1 MEGLGLDDYLN
12 SFGNEVYG
20 SELNT
25 DIVNQL
31 SLMKEAVLTL
41 ESPLS
46 EYVLSNP
53 AETAAVFTQ
62 LQAIV
67 VLWKVDMMSSLG
79 ILISYT
85 DNDGD

>member
-1 MEGLGLDDYLN
+1 
-12 SFGNEVYG
+12 
-20 SELNT
+20 
-25 DIVNQL
+25 
-31 SLMKEAVLTL
+31 MKQAILTL

-53 AETAAVFTQ
+53 AEAAVFTQ
-62 LQAIV
+62 ELQAIV